1 MADKIF
7 KDKVLTQTYEATD
20 ILSDTSIGTWQE
32 DYPLTALDFERI
44 KSGKPVTFIWA
55 HSIFLTTI
63 GFGLNLVAKGISTW
77 ANVPQTISIGEWA
90 ALGIGV
96 VVSIFLYIVG
106 CLLPNNRQTVMT
118 NIETHFKEA
127 PKRRQAYREANK

>member
-1 MADKIF
+1 MANKIF
-7 KDKVLTQTYEATD
+7 KDEDLTQTYEATD

-32 DYPLTALDFERI
+32 DYPLTAIDFDRI

-55 HSIFLTTI
+55 HSIILTTV

-90 ALGIGV
+90 ALGIGII
-96 VVSIFLYIVG
+96 VSTVLYIVG
-106 CLLPNNRQTVMT
+106 CVLPNNRKIVMK
-118 NIETHFKEA
+118 NIETHFEKA
-127 PKRRQAYREANK
+127 PKRRQAYRETK

>member
-1 MADKIF
+1 MANKIF
-7 KDKVLTQTYEATD
+7 KDEDLTQTYEATD

-32 DYPLTALDFERI
+32 DYPLTAIDFDRI

-55 HSIFLTTI
+55 HSIILTTV

-90 ALGIGV
+90 ALGIGII
-96 VVSIFLYIVG
+96 VSTVLYIVG
-106 CLLPNNRQTVMT
+106 CVLPNNRKIVMK
-118 NIETHFKEA
+118 NIETHFEKA
-127 PKRRQAYREANK
+127 PKIRQAYRETK

>member
-1 MADKIF
+1 MTNNIF
-7 KDKVLTQTYEATD
+7 KDKVFTHTYEATD

-44 KSGKPVTFIWA
+44 KSGTPVTFIWA

-77 ANVPQTISIGEWA
+77 ASVPQTISIGEWA

-96 VVSIFLYIVG
+96 LVSIVLYVVG
-106 CLLPNNRQTVMT
+106 CSLPNNRKTVMK
-118 NIETHFKEA
+118 NIETHFEGA
-127 PKRRQAYREANK
+127 PKRRQAYKEAK

>member
-1 MADKIF
+1 MATKIF
-7 KDKVLTQTYEATD
+7 KDKVLTQTYEAAD

-55 HSIFLTTI
+55 NSIFLTTI

-77 ANVPQTISIGEWA
+77 TNVPQAISIGEWA

-96 VVSIFLYIVG
+96 VVSIVLYVVG
-106 CLLPNNRQTVMT
+106 CLLPNKRKTVMK
-118 NIETHFKEA
+118 NIETHFEEA
-127 PKRRQAYREANK
+127 PKRRQAYREAK

>member
-1 MADKIF
+1 MANKIF
-7 KDKVLTQTYEATD
+7 KDEDLTQTYEATD

-32 DYPLTALDFERI
+32 DYPLTAIDFDRI

-55 HSIFLTTI
+55 HSIILTTV

-90 ALGIGV
+90 ALGIGII
-96 VVSIFLYIVG
+96 VSIILYVVG
-106 CLLPNNRQTVMT
+106 RLLPNNRKIVMK
-118 NIETHFKEA
+118 NIETHFEKA
-127 PKRRQAYREANK
+127 PKRRQAYRETK

>member
-1 MADKIF
+1 MANKIF
-7 KDKVLTQTYEATD
+7 KDEDLTQTYEATD

-32 DYPLTALDFERI
+32 DYPLTAIDFDRI

-55 HSIFLTTI
+55 HSIFLTTV

-90 ALGIGV
+90 ALGIGII
-96 VVSIFLYIVG
+96 VSTVLYIVG
-106 CLLPNNRQTVMT
+106 CVLPNNRKIVMK
-118 NIETHFKEA
+118 NIETHFEKA
-127 PKRRQAYREANK
+127 PKRRQAYRETK